1 MRSVFCVQW
10 NTRVRGVND
19 WWQKM
24 LQRVCPPGAMAS
36 FDATTTASRQK
47 QIVGTAA
54 CTHAHAPMQ
63 QGKGCGGS
71 VLCHTQMRRGR
82 NKSGRM
88 DSSVGVLEWRGL
100 PNVVPVLVLA
110 LA

>member
-1 MRSVFCVQW
+1 
-10 NTRVRGVND
+10 
-19 WWQKM
+19 
-24 LQRVCPPGAMAS
+24 
-36 FDATTTASRQK
+36 
-47 QIVGTAA
+47 
-54 CTHAHAPMQ
+54 MQ
-63 QGKGCGGS
+63 QGKRCGGS

-100 PNVVPVLVLA
+100 PNVVLVPVLVLVLA